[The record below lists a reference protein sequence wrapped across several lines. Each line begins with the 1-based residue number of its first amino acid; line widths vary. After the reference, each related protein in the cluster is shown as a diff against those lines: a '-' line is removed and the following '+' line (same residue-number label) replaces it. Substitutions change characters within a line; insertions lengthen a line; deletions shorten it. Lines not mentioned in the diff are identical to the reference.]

1 MKCAKMKKLLIIF
14 ISILSFSTQ
23 SQSIPLSE
31 QAEVSLITCGPGT
44 ELFSAFGHTAF
55 RVRDPKLGLDRVYN
69 YGTFD
74 FNDPN
79 FYANFTK
86 GDLRYFL
93 SSYDFGR
100 FLRTYYN
107 EKRWVTGQVLNLQQ
121 PDVQK
126 IFDYLENNAKKENR
140 EYFYDYFFNNCSTK
154 PYDVIVETVGDKL
167 VEPEIFNTETKS
179 HRQLTQP
186 YLKELSWG
194 DFGIDLGL
202 GSVIDRPAI
211 PKEHLF
217 LPENVLT
224 YFDAMKII
232 VDGDEQPI
240 VKRTENIL
248 LKQEVNYKDTFFT
261 PFISFSIIL
270 LLVLLVT
277 FKNVKQK
284 KRSRILD
291 FLLFFISGLIGV
303 FLLLTWFGTNHISAR
318 NNYNTLWAFT
328 PNLVVSFFLLKKQ
341 LPQWVHNYSLIAF
354 IVLMISIIVWIL
366 QIQVFS
372 IATLPIIALLAIR
385 YFFLWKFAK

>member
-1 MKCAKMKKLLIIF
+1 MKKLLILF
-14 ISILSFSTQ
+14 ISILSFTTQ

-44 ELFSAFGHTAF
+44 ELFSAFGHTAY

-100 FLRTYYN
+100 FLRTYHR

-121 PDVQK
+121 SDNQK
-126 IFDYLENNAKKENR
+126 IFDFLENNAKKENR

-154 PYDVIVETVGDKL
+154 PYDVIVEILGDKL
-167 VEPEIFNTETKS
+167 VEPEIFNTDIKS

-186 YLKELSWG
+186 YLKNLSWG
-194 DFGIDLGL
+194 DFGIDLAL
-202 GSVIDRPAI
+202 GSVIDRPAT
-211 PKEHLF
+211 PKEYLF

-224 YFDAMKII
+224 YFDAMKI
-232 VDGDEQPI
+232 DHEGNEQPI

-248 LKQEVNYKDTFFT
+248 LEQEVNYKDTFFT
-261 PFISFSIIL
+261 PLIIFSILAMLIIAF
-270 LLVLLVT
+270 T
-277 FKNVKQK
+277 FKNIKQQ

-318 NNYNTLWAFT
+318 NNYNTLWAFA
-328 PNLVVSFFLLKKQ
+328 PNLIVSFFLLKKK
-341 LPQWVHNYSLIAF
+341 LPNWIHNYCLVTLI
-354 IVLMISIIVWIL
+354 ILMIGLVIWIL

-372 IATLPIIALLAIR
+372 IAVLPLIVLLATR
-385 YFFLWKFAK
+385 YIYLWKLDN